1 MQAILIQNVW
11 KNMRNLAKLGTCE
24 SAACVRIESGIESGV
39 KILIRIESSNRIE
52 SFQLQRILI
61 IKISN

>member
-39 KILIRIESSNRIE
+39 KIRIRIESRIE

-61 IKISN
+61 IKISNYK